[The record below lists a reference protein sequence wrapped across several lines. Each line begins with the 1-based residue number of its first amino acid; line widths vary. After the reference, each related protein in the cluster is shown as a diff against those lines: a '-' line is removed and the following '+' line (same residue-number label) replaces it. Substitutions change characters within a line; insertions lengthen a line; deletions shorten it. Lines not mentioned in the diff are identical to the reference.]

1 MDKPTHKATITFKSG
16 RTLSFDTAEPEK
28 IIFETINNKT
38 GFVVFDYYRVLLC
51 PDEIESIV
59 CNEIK

>member
-1 MDKPTHKATITFKSG
+1 MDKPTHRATITFKSG

-38 GFVVFDYYRVLLC
+38 GFVVSIIIEFYYALM
-51 PDEIESIV
+51 
-59 CNEIK
+59 K